1 MPRHRT
7 LDRSSA
13 DFGLPKLD
21 NVSFHSLTLADQ
33 RPLRTR
39 LICSRVRRIEV
50 AYFVVPWMYLC
61 SVDAALTFLLFNS
74 LRHFA
79 PVRRNA
85 QSAAEANV
93 PLPAAQAMA
102 QVPILYRSQEHT
114 NGASPHCTEEADGDG
129 GRSASDSESSEE
141 EVQTPT
147 SDDVVIC
154 LEPSAKV

>member
-1 MPRHRT
+1 M
-7 LDRSSA
+7 
-13 DFGLPKLD
+13 
-21 NVSFHSLTLADQ
+21 
-33 RPLRTR
+33 
-39 LICSRVRRIEV
+39 RRIEV

-74 LRHFA
+74 LRHLA

-85 QSAAEANV
+85 QSVVEANV

-129 GRSASDSESSEE
+129 GRSSSESESSEE

>member
-1 MPRHRT
+1 MPRHCA
-7 LDRSSA
+7 LDRRSA
-13 DFGLPKLD
+13 DFGLQQLD
-21 NVSFHSLTLADQ
+21 DVSSHPSTD
-33 RPLRTR
+33 RPFARQAEYG
-39 LICSRVRRIEV
+39 SRVRRIEV

-74 LRHFA
+74 LRHLA

-85 QSAAEANV
+85 QSVVEANV

-102 QVPILYRSQEHT
+102 QVPIFHRSQEHT

-129 GRSASDSESSEE
+129 GRSSSDSESSEE

-154 LEPSAKV
+154 SEPSAKV